1 MNLFTFNIV
10 EIILLSSVGLFL
22 IIQAIYYFSLYN
34 QLHIHNKA
42 ANDGDLI
49 YETEYPP
56 ISVIISARN
65 ESENLQKYLPY
76 VLEQDYPEF
85 EVIVINDG
93 STDESEDVLSVFE
106 EKYTNLYHTF
116 TPDGARYISRKKLA
130 ITLGI
135 KASKH
140 NWLVFTDADCRPA
153 SNDWLKLMAR
163 NFSPRTDIV
172 LGYSAYEQ
180 EKGWFQRKV
189 AFSNLFMSMRYL
201 GFALIDK
208 PYMGIGRNMAYRKEL
223 FFKNKG
229 FSSHLNLQRGDDD
242 LFINEAATPFN
253 TRVET
258 SPDAVIRME
267 PAYSFKSWKEDKV
280 SYLATSHYYHGLQ
293 RYWLGFETTSRL
305 LFIAAT
311 IAAIVVGA
319 INMQWIVLG
328 VAVLAYILRYV
339 MQAIIINQTA
349 ADFGEKKY
357 YLTLP
362 LFDIIQPLDVL
373 NFKLFRKIRGKA
385 DYMKR

>member
-22 IIQAIYYFSLYN
+22 IIQAIYYFCLYN

-93 STDESEDVLSVFE
+93 STDESEDVLSAFE

-130 ITLGI
+130 VTLGI

-180 EKGWFQRKV
+180 EKGWFQRKA

-208 PYMGIGRNMAYRKEL
+208 PYMGLGWNMAYRKEL

-258 SPDAVIRME
+258 SPNAVIRME
-267 PAYSFKSWKEDKV
+267 PAYNFKSWKEEKV

-339 MQAIIINQTA
+339 MQVIIINQTA

>member
-22 IIQAIYYFSLYN
+22 IIQAIYYFNLYN

-93 STDESEDVLSVFE
+93 STDESEDVLSAFE

-130 ITLGI
+130 VTLGI

-258 SPDAVIRME
+258 SPNAVIRME
-267 PAYSFKSWKEDKV
+267 PAYNFKSWKEEKV

>member
-10 EIILLSSVGLFL
+10 EIILLASLGLFL
-22 IIQAIYYFSLYN
+22 IIQVIYYFSLYN
-34 QLHIHNKA
+34 QLHAHNKT
-42 ANDGDLI
+42 ANEGDMI
-49 YETEYPP
+49 YETDLPP
-56 ISVIISARN
+56 VSVIISARN
-65 ESENLQKYLPY
+65 ESENLQKNLPY
-76 VLEQDYPEF
+76 VLEQDYPNF

-93 STDESEDVLSVFE
+93 STDESEDVLTIFE

-172 LGYSAYEQ
+172 LGYSGYEQ

-201 GFALIDK
+201 GFALINK
-208 PYMGIGRNMAYRKEL
+208 PYMAIGRNMAYRKEL

-242 LFINEAATPFN
+242 LFINEVATPFN

-258 SPDAVIRME
+258 SPNAVIRME
-267 PAYSFKSWKEDKV
+267 PAYSFKSWKEEKV

-305 LFIAAT
+305 LFITAT

-328 VAVLAYILRYV
+328 VALLAYILRYI
-339 MQAIIINQTA
+339 MQVIIINQTA

-362 LFDIIQPLDVL
+362 IFDIIQPLDVL

>member
-10 EIILLSSVGLFL
+10 EIILLASLGLFL
-22 IIQAIYYFSLYN
+22 IIQVIYYFSLYN
-34 QLHIHNKA
+34 QLHAHNKT
-42 ANDGDLI
+42 ANEGDMI
-49 YETEYPP
+49 YETDLPP
-56 ISVIISARN
+56 VSVIISARN
-65 ESENLQKYLPY
+65 ESENLQKNLPY
-76 VLEQDYPEF
+76 VLEQDYPNF

-93 STDESEDVLSVFE
+93 STDESEDVLTIFE

-172 LGYSAYEQ
+172 LGYSGYEQ

-201 GFALIDK
+201 GFALINK
-208 PYMGIGRNMAYRKEL
+208 PYMAIGRNMAYRKEL

-242 LFINEAATPFN
+242 LFINEVATSFN

-258 SPDAVIRME
+258 SPNAVIRME
-267 PAYSFKSWKEDKV
+267 PAYSFKSWKEEKV

-305 LFIAAT
+305 LFITAT

-328 VAVLAYILRYV
+328 VALLAYILRYV

>member
-10 EIILLSSVGLFL
+10 EIILLASLGLFL
-22 IIQAIYYFSLYN
+22 IIQVIYYFSLYN
-34 QLHIHNKA
+34 QLHAHNKT
-42 ANDGDLI
+42 ANEGDMI
-49 YETEYPP
+49 YETDLPP
-56 ISVIISARN
+56 VSVIISARN
-65 ESENLQKYLPY
+65 ESENLQKNLPY
-76 VLEQDYPEF
+76 VLEQDYPNF

-93 STDESEDVLSVFE
+93 STDESEDVLTIFE

-172 LGYSAYEQ
+172 LGYSGYEQ

-201 GFALIDK
+201 GFALINK
-208 PYMGIGRNMAYRKEL
+208 PYMAIGRNMAYRKEL

-242 LFINEAATPFN
+242 LFINEVATPFN

-258 SPDAVIRME
+258 SPNAVIRME
-267 PAYSFKSWKEDKV
+267 PAYSFKSWKEEKV

-293 RYWLGFETTSRL
+293 RYWMGFETTSRL
-305 LFIAAT
+305 LFITAT

-328 VAVLAYILRYV
+328 IAILAYILRYV

>member
-22 IIQAIYYFSLYN
+22 IIQAIYYFNLYN

-93 STDESEDVLSVFE
+93 STDESEDVLSAFE

-130 ITLGI
+130 VTLGI

-163 NFSPRTDIV
+163 NFSPQTDIV

-267 PAYSFKSWKEDKV
+267 PAYNFKSWKEEKV